1 MKKATKFDAKVMLAT
16 VGVAAAG
23 LLAAQ
28 AQDSTAT
35 GNGTTAGTGSSSV
48 TENRNNPSMDQTG
61 TSSSATSDGIMR
73 INKCSKLIGTDVQN
87 QQGDKLGKIEDVV
100 VDLHN
105 GKVSYCV
112 LEVEHSLFSTPK
124 YLAVP
129 LSAFQPSANGSDLI
143 LNADKDKVAQAQG
156 FDRNNWPSVNS
167 PSWGAQPFWQQSP
180 STSSGYNSTS
190 RGTPSSQYNNSQN
203 NSSSTGTSTPTG
215 R

>member
-1 MKKATKFDAKVMLAT
+1 MKRAIKFDAKVALAT
-16 VGVAAAG
+16 VCVAAAG

-35 GNGTTAGTGSSSV
+35 GNGASTGTGSSSI
-48 TENRNNPSMDQTG
+48 TENRNNPGMDQTG
-61 TSSSATSDGIMR
+61 TSSSATSDGIMKM
-73 INKCSKLIGTDVQN
+73 NKCSKLIGTDVQN

-100 VDLHN
+100 VDLNN

-129 LSAFQPSANGSDLI
+129 LSAFQPSASGSDLI

-156 FDRNNWPSVNS
+156 FDRNNWPSPNS
-167 PSWGAQPFWQQSP
+167 PSWGAQPFWQQPSSR
-180 STSSGYNSTS
+180 STSGGYNS
-190 RGTPSSQYNNSQN
+190 QYHNSQN
-203 NSSSTGTSTPTG
+203 NSSSTGAPAPTG